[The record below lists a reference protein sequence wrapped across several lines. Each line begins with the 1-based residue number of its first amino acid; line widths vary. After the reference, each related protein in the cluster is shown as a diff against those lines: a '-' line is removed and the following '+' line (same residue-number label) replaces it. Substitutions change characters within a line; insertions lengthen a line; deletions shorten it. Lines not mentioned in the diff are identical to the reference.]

1 MKNYVYSS
9 ILKNEFESFLAIRHS
24 QGFKDK
30 NRYVWESLDKYLVVS
45 GQGEKRLSALTVES
59 WLSEAC
65 DGLSNGSVE
74 LFITS
79 YNAFAKYLTT
89 IGISAYIQDY
99 SLDMR
104 GRRYTPYIFSS
115 DEMEKI
121 FGIADSGTATKGIP
135 SRIQIPMLLRI
146 LYGCGLRLGEA
157 LGMHLSNVD
166 LENGTL
172 FIRNG
177 KGSKDRLVPMDW
189 TLSEILAAYCATMF
203 SERKDDPYLFESN
216 YKDSRHNCVGHP
228 RSEGWALANFRS
240 ILKKAGIT
248 LENRSK
254 NERGICPHCLRHTF
268 VVHSFRR
275 QSMLG
280 VDTYRAL
287 PLIPIYL
294 GHNSLTETQSYVH
307 LTTENSE
314 DIVQL
319 TSERYKGIFPEVP
332 Q

>member
-9 ILKNEFESFLAIRHS
+9 VLKDEFESFLAIRHS

-30 NRYVWESLDKYLVVS
+30 NRYVWESLDKYLAAS
-45 GQGEKRLSALTVES
+45 GQKEKCLSAQAVEN
-59 WLSEAC
+59 WLSDTC
-65 DGLSNGSVE
+65 GGLSNGSVE

-79 YNAFAKYLTT
+79 YNAFAKYLAT
-89 IGISAYIQDY
+89 IGISTYLQDY
-99 SLDMR
+99 AINMR
-104 GRRYTPYIFSS
+104 GHRYTPYIFSS

-121 FGIADSGTATKGIP
+121 FDIADSGTATKGIL
-135 SRIQIPMLLRI
+135 SKIKIPMLLRI
-146 LYGCGLRLGEA
+146 LYGCGLRIGEA
-157 LGMHLSNVD
+157 LGMRLSDVN
-166 LENGTL
+166 LENGAL
-172 FIRNG
+172 FVRNG
-177 KGSKDRLVPMDW
+177 KGSKDRIVPMNP

-203 SERKDDPYLFESN
+203 SERKDDPYLFESD
-216 YKDSRHNCVGHP
+216 YKDSRHNCVGHA

-275 QSMLG
+275 QNMLG
-280 VDTYRAL
+280 IDNYRAL
-287 PLIPIYL
+287 PLISIYL

-307 LTTENSE
+307 LTAENSE
-314 DIVQL
+314 DIIQL